1 MGFFD
6 PFGLTKA
13 GCPLIRRHEKS
24 FITLHSVPDFLSSL
38 QDGDVEAFKRRRATE
53 LKNGAWTSCEVER
66 GGERWREVE
75 RGGER
80 WRLGERGGEDQ
91 FDVEGW

>member
-66 GGERWREVE
+66 G
-75 RGGER
+75 ER